1 MEKNGFERGNCIG
14 NVERGG
20 GMKFV
25 NLKNLKNRDVSALTG
40 TKLPWKMLFEIHV
53 WLEILLF
60 PWGGRGEERGGE
72 GGRKGNDFINHCS
85 WIPVFIVH

>member
-25 NLKNLKNRDVSALTG
+25 NLKKLKNRDVSALTG
-40 TKLPWKMLFEIHV
+40 TKLP
-53 WLEILLF
+53 
-60 PWGGRGEERGGE
+60 
-72 GGRKGNDFINHCS
+72 
-85 WIPVFIVH
+85 